1 MKDDHLLVVS
11 LRVEMEMI
19 EIDTVSQGEHVEF

>member
-1 MKDDHLLVVS
+1 MKDDHLLVIS